1 MKSNFFP
8 SSLLTTLKLRNL
20 LSTHVY
26 LAYKRCTC
34 MWNIPS
40 CNLRKGKRNKENLDI
55 SRNSCLAQKDND

>member
-8 SSLLTTLKLRNL
+8 SSPLTTLKLRNL

-40 CNLRKGKRNKENLDI
+40 CNLRKGKRNKETLDI
-55 SRNSCLAQKDND
+55 